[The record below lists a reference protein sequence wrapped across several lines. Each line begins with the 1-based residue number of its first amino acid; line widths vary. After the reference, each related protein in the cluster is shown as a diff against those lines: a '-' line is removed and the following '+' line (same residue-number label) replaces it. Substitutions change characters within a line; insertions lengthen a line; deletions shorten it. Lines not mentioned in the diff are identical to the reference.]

1 MRAILG
7 LWTWR
12 HNPLR
17 RASDRIEGWAGLV
30 TALLLLL
37 LVPVAGVQAASH
49 TRTALLRTV
58 AEQRHDRV
66 RVTATVLGPE
76 RGTHFDTDPET
87 GAGRVGEVRVRA
99 VWTGPDG
106 VRRTGLANAA
116 LSAPRRG
123 DTFPV
128 WTDARGRLMPRPL
141 DVASAEAHAFLA
153 GVGAGT
159 AAVVLL
165 EGGRRV
171 LVWRLRRARLVAWE
185 REWRRTGPDWGR
197 AGTGS

>member
-37 LVPVAGVQAASH
+37 VPIAGVQAASH

-128 WTDARGRLMPRPL
+128 SDRRPRPPDSPRPL
-141 DVASAEAHAFLA
+141 DV
-153 GVGAGT
+153 
-159 AAVVLL
+159 
-165 EGGRRV
+165 
-171 LVWRLRRARLVAWE
+171 
-185 REWRRTGPDWGR
+185 
-197 AGTGS
+197 